1 MFAQHL
7 FNLVSGL
14 ISSRWAHGREEH
26 HGPYEEACVARL
38 GPLRL
43 EVNRCLDFD
52 HDDASISVRIP
63 IPWGKL
69 HLGYMVCL
77 GEEQIRRPG
86 CYAHLQGLL
95 SKVVYGRSNDSD
107 EAVPF

>member
-1 MFAQHL
+1 MFDKIL
-7 FNLVSGL
+7 FNFICRL
-14 ISSRWAHGREEH
+14 ISSRRATGYQEH

-38 GPLRL
+38 GPLHL

-69 HLGYMVCL
+69 HLGYMACL

-86 CYAHLQGLL
+86 CYAYLQGPL
-95 SKVVYGRSNDSD
+95 SKVVYGRRNDSD